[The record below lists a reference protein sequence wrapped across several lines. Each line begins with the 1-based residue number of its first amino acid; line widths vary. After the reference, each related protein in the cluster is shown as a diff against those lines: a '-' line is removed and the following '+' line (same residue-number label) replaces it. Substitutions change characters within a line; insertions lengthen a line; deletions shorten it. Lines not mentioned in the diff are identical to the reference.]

1 MEGFQIKNIEAT
13 NLDELKK
20 LIESTLKA
28 VEAVEE
34 NLEKINNFEIKVIQ
48 KPISRQEVFKEGA
61 RKLLDKR
68 GDTKWC

>member
-1 MEGFQIKNIEAT
+1 MAGLQIKNIEAT

-48 KPISRQEVFKEGA
+48 KSRKE
-61 RKLLDKR
+61 
-68 GDTKWC
+68 DTK

>member
-1 MEGFQIKNIEAT
+1 MKELKIKNIEVT

-20 LIESTLKA
+20 LIESTLKV

-48 KPISRQEVFKEGA
+48 KSWKEDV
-61 RKLLDKR
+61 K
-68 GDTKWC
+68 C

>member
-1 MEGFQIKNIEAT
+1 MEELKVKNIEVT

-28 VEAVEE
+28 IEVVEE

-48 KPISRQEVFKEGA
+48 KSRKE
-61 RKLLDKR
+61 
-68 GDTKWC
+68 DTK

>member
-1 MEGFQIKNIEAT
+1 MEGLQIKNIEAT

-48 KPISRQEVFKEGA
+48 KSRKE
-61 RKLLDKR
+61 
-68 GDTKWC
+68 DTKWCWLTHY

>member
-1 MEGFQIKNIEAT
+1 MEGLQIKNIEAT

-48 KPISRQEVFKEGA
+48 KSSCQQGLNLHFRSYQTSFRIWYF
-61 RKLLDKR
+61 L
-68 GDTKWC
+68 

>member
-1 MEGFQIKNIEAT
+1 MEGLQIKNIEAT

-28 VEAVEE
+28 VETVEE

-48 KPISRQEVFKEGA
+48 KSRKE
-61 RKLLDKR
+61 
-68 GDTKWC
+68 DTKWCWPTHY